1 MREIPESDWR
11 LFRAVREAALDR
23 YCARVLEESAAI
35 LADEGETN
43 RERYVRLYRLLAK
56 RDRTLADTFNNP
68 RRSVARTQL
77 AQMDALGLVTD
88 IELARFSPDTRDSV
102 RRIRSAW

>member
-1 MREIPESDWR
+1 MRDIPESDWK
-11 LFRAVREAALDR
+11 LFRTVREAALDR

-35 LADEGETN
+35 LADERETN
-43 RERYVRLYRLLAK
+43 HERYIRLFRLLAK

-68 RRSVARTQL
+68 RRSVARIQL

-88 IELARFSPDTRDSV
+88 IELARFSSDTRESV
-102 RRIRSAW
+102 RLIRSAW